1 MVKVHALVAL
11 LVIVAGCTQM
21 NLLEGY
27 EMQQRI
33 EAWKEFLSK
42 PEHRW
47 QQLIAGRPSRN
58 SNCGVVYELENFLA
72 DPNEGFAIVDMRNLA
87 FAEPH
92 YHKHDEMEIYIV
104 LQGSAC
110 VVVGNQE
117 RQVSSGDVIVTPA
130 NTAHY
135 VIPDEQ
141 FVIAVINTPPFDRNK
156 YVKLHATDK
165 AVAFDYEQFARLVYQ
180 SRNGSEQ

>member
-1 MVKVHALVAL
+1 MFKMVA
-11 LVIVAGCTQM
+11 IIIGCIYG
-21 NLLEGY
+21 NLLQGY
-27 EMQQRI
+27 VMQDRI
-33 EAWKEFLSK
+33 EAWQTFLRK
-42 PEHRW
+42 PEYHW
-47 QQLIAGRPSRN
+47 QALIAGTPSRD

-92 YHKHDEMEIYIV
+92 YHAHDESEIYIV

-117 RQVSSGDVIVTPA
+117 HHVSEGDVVVTPA

-135 VIPDEQ
+135 VIPDDQ
-141 FVIAVINTPPFDRNK
+141 FVIAVINTPPFDPKK
-156 YVKLHATDK
+156 YVKLINTDTS
-165 AVAFDYEQFARLVYQ
+165 VAFDHDQFDRLMKGVYEK
-180 SRNGSEQ
+180 SN